1 MDLAFAY
8 EFDSGEA
15 YIYKGPS
22 EPVPEPDKVPE
33 LPPEVWNTR
42 PIDPDVCHDATMAM
56 CR

>member
-22 EPVPEPDKVPE
+22 EPVPEPEKVPE
-33 LPPEVWNTR
+33 LPPEVWQTTK
-42 PIDPDVCHDATMAM
+42 PDADRCHDATMAM